1 MCWKCRI
8 WSARSLTFRQRLLA
22 AGSLGE
28 DLLAFRNGLAT
39 ETDTLLGVENGAFPD
54 EGLDSTG
61 TAVDLVEGD
70 LVDDLGSVLSVL
82 TM

>member
-22 AGSLGE
+22 ARSLRE
-28 DLLAFRNGLAT
+28 DFLAFRDSLAT
-39 ETDTLLGVENGAFPD
+39 ETDTLLGVENGTFPN
-54 EGLDSTG
+54 ESLDSSG
-61 TAVDLVEGD
+61 TAVDLVKGD